1 MILPMLPALAPD
13 RITPLADDLR
23 STVRTTALF
32 ALAHLDTAAGVPTL
46 IAALQDARARIAI
59 HAVRSSLRQ
68 MPVTEALTLLRG
80 VPFGRVTV
88 AKEVVRL
95 VSELDAPEAW
105 EQLVAYSQQDL
116 HRDVR
121 VALIQSLDRHLN
133 RAHAW
138 EILEENT
145 RNPDPVIAQ
154 ASLALPTFAASS
166 FADQSSHETQLHVF
180 RPVASLL
187 EHPAREARDACRSYC
202 AQLGVA
208 DDAHMLTPQLVSG
221 ILAGT
226 YADATTEQQE
236 EAINTIGAFFGVCS
250 ASDTEA
256 TADLMRA
263 LTPHRVA
270 LTVAVDALDDA
281 PRFEQ
286 RRLLPVLRAA
296 VAALVY
302 DQLTIIKRMQLA
314 LEHLPQTEL
323 AQFLL
328 GLSGQPALHANAL
341 YHAAEMLQTQAK
353 RFSADE
359 LEALE
364 QSLASSD
371 DAAMRWL
378 AYNALLMREKKEGG
392 WADALL
398 ARLSVY
404 RNDPDPLV
412 ASDAQFNL
420 SDPQTF

>member
-1 MILPMLPALAPD
+1 
-13 RITPLADDLR
+13 
-23 STVRTTALF
+23 
-32 ALAHLDTAAGVPTL
+32 
-46 IAALQDARARIAI
+46 
-59 HAVRSSLRQ
+59 
-68 MPVTEALTLLRG
+68 
-80 VPFGRVTV
+80 
-88 AKEVVRL
+88 
-95 VSELDAPEAW
+95 
-105 EQLVAYSQQDL
+105 
-116 HRDVR
+116 
-121 VALIQSLDRHLN
+121 
-133 RAHAW
+133 
-138 EILEENT
+138 
-145 RNPDPVIAQ
+145 
-154 ASLALPTFAASS
+154 
-166 FADQSSHETQLHVF
+166 
-180 RPVASLL
+180 
-187 EHPAREARDACRSYC
+187 
-202 AQLGVA
+202 
-208 DDAHMLTPQLVSG
+208 MLTPQLVSG

-296 VAALVY
+296 VAALAY

-328 GLSGQPALHANAL
+328 GLSGQPALLANAL
-341 YHAAEMLQTQAK
+341 SYAAETLQKQVK

-378 AYNALLMREKKEGG
+378 AYKALLMREKKEGG
-392 WADALL
+392 WTDALL
-398 ARLSVY
+398 TRLNIY
-404 RNDPDPLV
+404 RNDPAPLV

-420 SDPQTF
+420 SDGQDLLIVFPAGVQIYAVRIPTRPAE

>member
-1 MILPMLPALAPD
+1 MLQRTHDRSHASDTLAMIAERAPGELANLAPRLLAADASWITFPAISSWMLRHRQDLLTPYLDLKPIAGRWGTGRKLFLLPLSSPLGGGTAIQQERLGDAALARIADTTQKTNTITEAVKLLPMLPALAPD
-13 RITPLADDLR
+13 RITPLADDPR

-68 MPVTEALTLLRG
+68 MPATEALTLLRG

-138 EILEENT
+138 EMLEGAT

-180 RPVASLL
+180 RLVASLL

-202 AQLGVA
+202 AQLAG
-208 DDAHMLTPQLVSG
+208 LPTTPTCL
-221 ILAGT
+221 
-226 YADATTEQQE
+226 
-236 EAINTIGAFFGVCS
+236 
-250 ASDTEA
+250 
-256 TADLMRA
+256 
-263 LTPHRVA
+263 
-270 LTVAVDALDDA
+270 
-281 PRFEQ
+281 
-286 RRLLPVLRAA
+286 RR
-296 VAALVY
+296 
-302 DQLTIIKRMQLA
+302 
-314 LEHLPQTEL
+314 
-323 AQFLL
+323 
-328 GLSGQPALHANAL
+328 N
-341 YHAAEMLQTQAK
+341 
-353 RFSADE
+353 
-359 LEALE
+359 
-364 QSLASSD
+364 
-371 DAAMRWL
+371 W
-378 AYNALLMREKKEGG
+378 
-392 WADALL
+392 
-398 ARLSVY
+398 
-404 RNDPDPLV
+404 
-412 ASDAQFNL
+412 
-420 SDPQTF
+420 